1 MVRESILAAFGVALL
16 AAPLGACSNSSGS
29 GGGAGYATTTTY
41 STTTTHSG
49 SGGTGH
55 GGTGT
60 GGMGAMGG
68 GGVGGQGGGQGG
80 AGGGAASVNGCTLAD
95 ATDMTA
101 HNVVDLTWSNPHHEC
116 TLIHAGATVTWTGDF
131 AVHPLVGGITPTEDA
146 SSPITTTGP
155 VGNAKSVVFSQAGD
169 YPYFCTVHLTAMQ
182 GVIYVQ

>member
-1 MVRESILAAFGVALL
+1 MVRESILAAVSVALL
-16 AAPLGACSNSSGS
+16 GAPLGACSNSSGN

-41 STTTTHSG
+41 STTHTG
-49 SGGTGH
+49 SGGTGN

-68 GGVGGQGGGQGG
+68 GGAGGQGGGQGG
-80 AGGGAASVNGCTLAD
+80 AGGGASVNGCTLAD

-101 HNVVDLTWSNPHHEC
+101 HNVVDLTWSLPHHQC
-116 TLIHAGATVTWTGDF
+116 TLIAAGTTVTWTGNF

-146 SSPITTTGP
+146 SSPITTTAP
-155 VGNAKSVVFSQAGD
+155 TGNQKSVVFSQGGD
-169 YPYFCTVHLTAMQ
+169 YPYFCAVHLASMQ